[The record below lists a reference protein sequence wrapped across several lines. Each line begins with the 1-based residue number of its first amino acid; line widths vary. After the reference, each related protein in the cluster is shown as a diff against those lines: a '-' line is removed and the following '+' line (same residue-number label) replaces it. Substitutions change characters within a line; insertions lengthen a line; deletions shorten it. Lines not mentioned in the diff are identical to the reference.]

1 MLAIRQAGDRS
12 RFDSTALGGR
22 FTTHN
27 ALASDTDALTA
38 ASVFDSCAGDVA
50 EDSQDN
56 GTGRRV
62 ANGCDGV

>member
-12 RFDSTALGGR
+12 RFDSTTLGGR

-38 ASVFDSCAGDVA
+38 ASVFGSCAGDVA